1 LALAGGL
8 VTIKVRKF
16 WSSTPSRQAPAG
28 EGLDAFSS
36 EGEALPEFPRP
47 VARVEPQA
55 APGKSGRP
63 RWVPILLGLLSV
75 SLVGAAAWSLP
86 LATAFSSATGSLTL
100 VSFPAGAEVL
110 VAGEPRGYAPVTVD
124 LPAGSHEVRLRTA
137 TAARTLTV
145 EVAAGN
151 QAVHHVD
158 MAGAGT
164 LPGTLRVSTEPEGLP
179 VTVDGIERGAAPI
192 ELKDLPPGLREI
204 QIVAGGTTLRRTV
217 PVEAG
222 IATAVLMVVPPA
234 SAPAVAAVPSERPT
248 SGWVSVSAGFP
259 IDILAGS
266 RKLIPS
272 NGRIALPAGRHDLD
286 LVSDELGYRARRSVV
301 VPAGAVA
308 TLQVDTPTALLSVN
322 ALPWADVII
331 DGKAVGQTPLANV
344 PVPIGSHEVVFRH
357 PAYGEQRQTVLVSL
371 KQPARVSVNMQAK

>member
-1 LALAGGL
+1 
-8 VTIKVRKF
+8 
-16 WSSTPSRQAPAG
+16 
-28 EGLDAFSS
+28 
-36 EGEALPEFPRP
+36 
-47 VARVEPQA
+47 
-55 APGKSGRP
+55 
-63 RWVPILLGLLSV
+63 
-75 SLVGAAAWSLP
+75 
-86 LATAFSSATGSLTL
+86 
-100 VSFPAGAEVL
+100 
-110 VAGEPRGYAPVTVD
+110 
-124 LPAGSHEVRLRTA
+124 
-137 TAARTLTV
+137 
-145 EVAAGN
+145 
-151 QAVHHVD
+151 
-158 MAGAGT
+158 
-164 LPGTLRVSTEPEGLP
+164 VSTEPGGLP
-179 VTVDGIERGAAPI
+179 VTVDGVERGAAPI

-204 QIVAGGTTLRRTV
+204 QVVAGGTTLRRTV

-286 LVSDELGYRARRSVV
+286 LVSEELGYRARRSVV